1 MRTTI
6 KTPWHQHRWW
16 RGQQW
21 PFFFDKTT
29 NLGLMHSWQSG
40 GVDFLW
46 FSLSNSW
53 PNGRPIGK
61 QYTTTTTID
70 RQAADSLTEGLT
82 PTGCPTG
89 PHLLH
94 NNQPGWMHSWQ
105 SEGLISYYRKKE
117 ILKCS
122 RWLSV
127 VSWGGR
133 SNGDWAID
141 IVMSEV
147 IQNLGDL
154 LTVFHVLCGYTDWM
168 HFLFNGCMSIEWL
181 LNLGGL
187 SIVFYILW
195 GYTNWLIDI
204 FVGFFQL

>member
-1 MRTTI
+1 
-6 KTPWHQHRWW
+6 
-16 RGQQW
+16 
-21 PFFFDKTT
+21 
-29 NLGLMHSWQSG
+29 MHSRQSG

-133 SNGDWAID
+133 GNGDWAID

-147 IQNLGDL
+147 IQLYFIFSGYVTIAWVLNLGAF
-154 LTVFHVLCGYTDWM
+154 LTEFHVLCGYTNWM
-168 HFLFNGCMSIEWL
+168 HF
-181 LNLGGL
+181 
-187 SIVFYILW
+187 
-195 GYTNWLIDI
+195 
-204 FVGFFQL
+204 